1 MSLYIAVAITLI
13 INRKRIIM
21 IVFSGGTGTPKL
33 LDGLKE
39 ILPPEELTIV
49 VNTAEDIWVSG
60 NLICP
65 DLDTVLYL
73 FSDQIDRKR
82 WWGIVNDSFATYDR
96 MQDLGITEC
105 MKLGDLDR
113 ATHIIR
119 SNLIRSGASLTEATL
134 KLVSLLGIN
143 AKILPMS
150 DDPISTYIETTDGT
164 MHFQDFWIMKHGEPD
179 VLGVDLRGI
188 SKASISSKVREALE
202 KDDYVLIGPSN
213 PITSI
218 GPIISLPGMK
228 DILKKKIVVAVSPI
242 IGNAPVS
249 GPAGKLMQASG
260 LEVSSMGVAEY
271 YQDFLD
277 IFVYDER
284 DSADEFAFERIGCRA
299 TRADTLMISTNKS
312 KELAEIVLG
321 LFNNR
326 VCP

>member
-1 MSLYIAVAITLI
+1 
-13 INRKRIIM
+13 M

-33 LDGLKE
+33 LDGLRE

-49 VNTAEDIWVSG
+49 VNTAEDLWVSG

-65 DLDTVLYL
+65 DIDTVLYML
-73 FSDQIDRKR
+73 SDQIDRKK
-82 WWGIVNDSFATYDR
+82 WWGIEDDSFVTYDR
-96 MQDLGITEC
+96 MLELGVTEN
-105 MKLGDLDR
+105 MKIGDLDR

-119 SNLIRSGASLTEATL
+119 SNLLRSGASLTEATL
-134 KLVSLLGIN
+134 KLASIFGIN

-150 DDPISTYIETTDGT
+150 DDPIATYVETPEGT
-164 MHFQDFWIMKHGEPD
+164 MHFQDFWIAKDGEPD
-179 VLGVDLRGI
+179 VTGVDIRGVSEAKI
-188 SKASISSKVREALE
+188 SPKVLEALQKE
-202 KDDYVLIGPSN
+202 DKVLIGPSN

-218 GPIISLPGMK
+218 GPIISLPGMR
-228 DILKKKIVVAVSPI
+228 DILKNKIVVAVSPI

-249 GPAGKLMQASG
+249 GPAGKMMQACG

-299 TRADTLMISTNKS
+299 TRADTLMTSTEKS
-312 KELAEIVLG
+312 KELAEIVVG
-321 LFNNR
+321 LFDNLF
-326 VCP
+326 CP

>member
-1 MSLYIAVAITLI
+1 MI
-13 INRKRIIM
+13 I
-21 IVFSGGTGTPKL
+21 FSGGTGTPKL

-39 ILPPEELTIV
+39 ILPAEELTVV
-49 VNTAEDIWVSG
+49 VNTAEDLWVSG

-82 WWGIVNDSFATYDR
+82 WWGVKDDTFLTYER
-96 MQDLGITEC
+96 MKELGVTES
-105 MKLGDLDR
+105 MKLGDRDR

-119 SNLIRSGASLTEATL
+119 SNFIRGGIPLTEATL
-134 KLVSLLGIN
+134 ELASVFGIN

-150 DDPISTYIETTDGT
+150 DDPVSTYIETPSAT
-164 MHFQDFWIMKHGEPD
+164 MHFQDFWIGKRGEPE
-179 VLGVDLRGI
+179 VLSVDIRGV
-188 SKASISSKVREALE
+188 SEASISPTVLEALE
-202 KDDYVLIGPSN
+202 NDDNVLIGPSN

-228 DILKKKIVVAVSPI
+228 DLLQKKKVVAVSPI

-277 IFVYDER
+277 VFV
-284 DSADEFAFERIGCRA
+284 F
-299 TRADTLMISTNKS
+299 
-312 KELAEIVLG
+312 
-321 LFNNR
+321 
-326 VCP
+326 

>member
-1 MSLYIAVAITLI
+1 
-13 INRKRIIM
+13 M

-33 LDGLKE
+33 LDGLKG
-39 ILPPEELTIV
+39 ILPAEELTVV
-49 VNTAEDIWVSG
+49 VNTAEDLWVSG

-73 FSDQIDRKR
+73 FSDQIDRKK
-82 WWGIVNDSFATYDR
+82 WWGIENDSFVTYDR
-96 MQDLGITEC
+96 MQELGILET
-105 MKLGDLDR
+105 MKLGDRDR

-119 SNLIRSGASLTEATL
+119 SNLIRSGVSLTEATL
-134 KLVSLLGIN
+134 KLASIFGIN

-150 DDPISTYIETTDGT
+150 DDSVSTYIGT
-164 MHFQDFWIMKHGEPD
+164 LEGIMHFQDYWIGKQGELD
-179 VLGVDLRGI
+179 VRGVDIRGI
-188 SKASISSKVREALE
+188 SEASISPKVLEALE
-202 KDDYVLIGPSN
+202 NDDKVLIGPSN

-218 GPIISLPGMK
+218 GPIISLPGMR

-249 GPAGKLMQASG
+249 GPAGKLMKACG

-284 DSADEFAFERIGCRA
+284 DSADEFAFEKVGCRVS
-299 TRADTLMISTNKS
+299 RADTLMTSTQKS
-312 KELAEIVLG
+312 KELAELVVG
-321 LFNNR
+321 LFNNMI
-326 VCP
+326 CP